1 MKNCD
6 VIDSLA
12 PHAQQSGHYKP
23 NTICNN
29 ALEKTHTVWHTWT
42 TNQASQFMSQ
52 FNTIHA
58 IAVIKLRKE
67 WQCSMDFQETT
78 WLRHQVQRELNGT
91 TFGEHI
97 DNLRV
102 SFYNGNNDRATWTSF
117 GEAPAGLGRPI
128 MSKPRSD
135 FDVIIH
141 PEPSGMRSFSPNY
154 FHQSFR
160 DEMTKHSV
168 TYLLISA
175 NPYLGRL
182 VQHACT
188 IEYKAHYFVKY
199 AFGCFTAFVTG
210 L

>member
-1 MKNCD
+1 M
-6 VIDSLA
+6 
-12 PHAQQSGHYKP
+12 PQS
-23 NTICNN
+23 NTIR
-29 ALEKTHTVWHTWT
+29 
-42 TNQASQFMSQ
+42 
-52 FNTIHA
+52 A
-58 IAVIKLRKE
+58 IAVIQLQRE

-78 WLRHQVQRELNGT
+78 WLRHQVQRELSGT

-117 GEAPAGLGRPI
+117 GEAPAGLWRPI
-128 MSKPRSD
+128 MWKPRSG

-141 PEPSGMRSFSPNY
+141 PELSGVSQTTPVQPRSFYPNY
-154 FHQSFR
+154 LHQSFR

-175 NPYLGRL
+175 NPCLGRL